1 MKTRLFTTKRE
12 VIIGDDQPTVL
23 IGERINPTGKKKMSE
38 ALKSG
43 DLEIVQQEAL
53 AQVQAG
59 ADMLDVNAAI
69 FGVDERELLPQI
81 IQSVLEIVDVPLCID
96 SANIEAVEASLKVY
110 KGKAL
115 INSVTGEEHSLG
127 SVLPLAKEYGA
138 AVIGLVQDEEG
149 IPDHSERRVA
159 IARKIL
165 ERAEALGI
173 PREDVIIDCIVLA
186 VGADTRSGLIT
197 IETVRRIKSELG
209 VNVIMAVSNASFGL
223 PGRTVLNNAFVS
235 IAIAVGVNC
244 LIVDVEKVRSI
255 VLATDL
261 ILNQD
266 RLARRYIEAWRKKVP

>member
-43 DLEIVQQEAL
+43 DLEIVRQEAL

-81 IQSVLEIVDVPLCID
+81 IQSVLELVDVPLCID
-96 SANIEAVEASLKVY
+96 SANIEAIEASLKVY

-115 INSVTGEEHSLG
+115 INSVTGEEHSLE

-159 IARKIL
+159 IAQKIL

-209 VNVIMAVSNASFGL
+209 VNVIMAASNASFGL
-223 PGRTVLNNAFVS
+223 PGRPVLNNALVS
-235 IAIAVGVNC
+235 IAIASGVNC
-244 LIVDVEKVRSI
+244 FIVDVEKVRPI

-261 ILNQD
+261 ILNKD
-266 RLARRYIEAWRKKVP
+266 GRARRYIEAWRKKVA